1 MSNRP
6 PYVPGGGPSGPGDE
20 PPLTWGPLPPPPAP
34 TSYRQQDAGGSH
46 GSGTGAAVG
55 LAFIGVLAVAVA
67 VLGQLVAWGFDQ
79 NTPGEENGAL
89 WFGVTLALGL
99 VVGVPSL
106 LVWRFVRHPRARA
119 IARAWTVAAAVVVVT
134 TPVRLLASPRSVLAM
149 LVLAAACAVVA
160 LVLSRLGPFRVP
172 RGRGDGGTAVAAAAG
187 LVIVLPWAYFGY
199 LGGLVETIV
208 AALLAGALGWLSAV
222 LLAPVWRELAGAW
235 KRGSNAIVGG
245 LAGGVAVVVLVAAV
259 SPRAMGLLLAV
270 SVPAVGFAC
279 AAASYSAP
287 RRLPTLAGVALAAFG
302 PLAFFDPDEVEMAA
316 ILGFTGSLAVEDV
329 LKYMFLAMGAAIV
342 AGLVGSGVLA
352 GLAGF
357 LRSRVVG
364 AVVGVAALL
373 LVGGVYAFAG
383 QPGMDGERL
392 FVVLKDQARLTGV
405 ADGDLE
411 ARRAAVYQRL
421 VDQADRTQGPLREA
435 LDGIGVD
442 YTPYYLVNAVEVH
455 AGPELRPWLESR
467 DEVAKVLASPRL
479 RPVREVPEDRGSE
492 RAPDR
497 PDWNLTMI
505 HADETWSRL
514 GARGQGVVVGQSDSG
529 VDGDHQA
536 LADSYRGKDGED
548 DYNWLDPWFDTTA
561 PNDHGGHGTHTLGSA
576 VGDDV
581 GVAPEATWI
590 GCVNL
595 GRNMANPALYLDCM
609 QFMLAPFPQD
619 GDPLKDGDPARAADV
634 LNNSWGCPPVEGC
647 DAGVLGPAV
656 RGLTAAGIF
665 VVASAGNDGPTC
677 SSVKDPIAI
686 YQHSFSV
693 GAVNSSGD
701 VSVFSSRGPVTVD
714 GSDRTKPDIAAPGE
728 RVLSSLPG
736 GTYGYLDGTSM
747 AGPHVAGAVAL
758 MWSANPELKGDV
770 TRTAQILRST
780 TQEPALGPGAGG
792 CGREQNAVG
801 SGILD
806 TFAAVEAAKEAGEG

>member
-1 MSNRP
+1 MSNHP
-6 PYVPGGGPSGPGDE
+6 PYVPGGGPYGPGDE

-34 TSYRQQDAGGSH
+34 TSYRQQDDGRSRGS
-46 GSGTGAAVG
+46 GGTGAAVG
-55 LAFIGVLAVAVA
+55 LALIGVLAVAVA
-67 VLGQLVAWGFDQ
+67 VVGQLVAWGADQ

-89 WFGVTLALGL
+89 WFGTTLALGVL
-99 VVGVPSL
+99 VGVPSL
-106 LVWRFVRHPRARA
+106 LVWRLVGHPRARA
-119 IARAWTVAAAVVVVT
+119 VARAWTLAATVVVVT
-134 TPVRLLASPRSVLAM
+134 SPVRLLASPRSVLAM

-160 LVLSRLGPFRVP
+160 FVLSRLGPFRSP
-172 RGRGDGGTAVAAAAG
+172 RGGGDGGTAVAAAAG
-187 LVIVLPWAYFGY
+187 LVIVVPWAFFGY
-199 LGGLVETIV
+199 LGGLVETVV
-208 AALLAGALGWLSAV
+208 AALLAVALGWLSAV
-222 LLAPVWRELAGAW
+222 LLAPVWRELATAW
-235 KRGSNAIVGG
+235 KRPSNAIVGG
-245 LAGGVAVVVLVAAV
+245 LAGGVTVVVLVAAV

-270 SVPAVGFAC
+270 SVPAVVFAC
-279 AAASYSAP
+279 AAASYAAP
-287 RRLPTLAGVALAAFG
+287 HRLPTLVGVAVAAFG

-316 ILGFTGSLAVEDV
+316 ILGLTSGLGIEDV
-329 LKYMFLAMGAAIV
+329 LKYMFLAMGLAIV

-352 GLAGF
+352 VLAGL

-364 AVVGVAALL
+364 AVVAVVALL
-373 LVGGVYAFAG
+373 LAGGVYVVGG
-383 QPGMDGERL
+383 QTGMDGERL
-392 FVVLKDQARLTGV
+392 FVVLKDQARLTGGTG
-405 ADGDLE
+405 ADLE
-411 ARRAAVYQRL
+411 ARRTAVYDRL
-421 VDQADRTQGPLREA
+421 VAQADRTQAPLREA

-455 AGPELRPWLESR
+455 AGAELRPWLESR
-467 DEVAKVLASPRL
+467 DEVAKVLDSPRL

-505 HADETWSRL
+505 RADDTWSQL

-529 VDGDHQA
+529 VDGDHRA

-548 DYNWLDPWFDTTA
+548 DYNWLDPWFDSTSPT
-561 PNDHGGHGTHTLGSA
+561 DHGGHGTHTLGSA

-581 GVAPEATWI
+581 GVAPEAKWI

-647 DAGVLGPAV
+647 DANVLGPAV

-686 YQHSFSV
+686 YQDSFSV
-693 GAVNSSGD
+693 GAVNSNGN
-701 VSVFSSRGPVTVD
+701 VSSFSSRGPVTVD

-728 RVLSSLPG
+728 RVLSALPG
-736 GTYGYLDGTSM
+736 DTYGYLDGTSM

-780 TQEPALGPGAGG
+780 TQEAALGPGAGG
-792 CGREQNAVG
+792 CSREQNAVG
-801 SGILD
+801 AGILD
-806 TFAAVEAAKEAGEG
+806 TFAAVEAAKEAG